1 MGFFFVSNIIW
12 KIQKEILNLSIF
24 FLFPVFFFLLE
35 VPSVLLLVVVILFLQ
50 EWITPLIMMASY
62 FMLFYLKIFFPTPHA
77 LWDLCSL
84 TRYWTWQWEC
94 GVFTTVL
101 PGNSPS
107 FIISFLC
114 RELSLAICA
123 DCKFYVF
130 YLRMPSF
137 PLPSRR
143 FFLLDIEFV
152 VDSSFL

>member
-1 MGFFFVSNIIW
+1 MFFFVSNIIW

-24 FLFPVFFFLLE
+24 FLFPVFFLLLE

-62 FMLFYLKIFFPTPHA
+62 FMLFYLKNFFFPHHMPCGIFVPWWGIELGSESVESLPLYHQGTP
-77 LWDLCSL
+77 
-84 TRYWTWQWEC
+84 
-94 GVFTTVL
+94 
-101 PGNSPS
+101 PS

-114 RELSLAICA
+114 RELSLAIRA
-123 DCKFYVF
+123 DCKFSVF